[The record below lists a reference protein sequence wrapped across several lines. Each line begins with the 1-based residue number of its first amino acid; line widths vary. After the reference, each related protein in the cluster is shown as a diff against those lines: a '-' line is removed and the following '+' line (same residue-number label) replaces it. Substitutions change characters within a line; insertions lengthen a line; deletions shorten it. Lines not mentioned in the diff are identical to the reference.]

1 MKPEETHDKI
11 WELLS
16 VATDGEASQEERASA
31 EEVIGKEPESASHAA
46 FLKLLRKST
55 LVAPHIEMPASLS
68 ERIALAT
75 HARPTLWSRI
85 ASALR
90 PAPIRYATGGLAL
103 SGLAVLGLALLRP
116 TPVTNPTP
124 GLSEPTPATTT
135 VALVKPTPAPVL
147 STPAPRPTPEPV
159 ATLAPASVI
168 EATPAPEPIALP
180 EPTPAPMLRAAPPK
194 RVEPT
199 PGPKSN
205 SRKPPVPSGL
215 APARFAEP
223 PSGTLSVASESRDQG
238 VMSAGEPKGLTES
251 ETVIAEPRMVSI
263 AGGTTAAAAHGDPA
277 EIGSVKIALNQGRE
291 KLTALTGQASG
302 AILPTGNRI
311 SVVSDVDKR

>member
-31 EEVIGKEPESASHAA
+31 EEAIGKEPESASHAA
-46 FLKLLRKST
+46 FLKLLREST
-55 LVAPHIEMPASLS
+55 LTAPHIEMPASLS

-103 SGLAVLGLALLRP
+103 SGLAVLALTLLRP
-116 TPVTNPTP
+116 TPSANLTP
-124 GLSEPTPATTT
+124 GPVETAPTPAT
-135 VALVKPTPAPVL
+135 VAFVKPTPAPIL
-147 STPAPRPTPEPV
+147 PTPAPRAV
-159 ATLAPASVI
+159 V
-168 EATPAPEPIALP
+168 ATPAPVIKTTPEPRSPVPDAPIVLP

-199 PGPKSN
+199 PAPKPKAS
-205 SRKPPVPSGL
+205 PL
-215 APARFAEP
+215 APARLAEP

-238 VMSAGEPKGLTES
+238 VMSSSESKGLTES
-251 ETVIAEPRMVSI
+251 ETVVAEPRMVSI

-277 EIGSVKIALNQGRE
+277 ESGSVKIALNQGRE